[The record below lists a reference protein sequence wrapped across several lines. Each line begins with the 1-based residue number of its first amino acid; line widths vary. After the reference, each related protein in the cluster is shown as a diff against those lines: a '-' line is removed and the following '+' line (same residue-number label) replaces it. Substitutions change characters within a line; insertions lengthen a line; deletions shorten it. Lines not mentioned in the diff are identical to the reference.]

1 MTTHTGFI
9 CNFAVAKQKEMDN
22 LSKHISY
29 LLQRHDCV
37 IVPGIGAF
45 IVTRHDA
52 SFDRESNLFLPPRRE
67 VSFNRAVISDDGL
80 MAHSYARKYKTL
92 FEEGR
97 LILSKDIE
105 ALTRSLA
112 STREYEISGIGKLL
126 LDDEEKISFA
136 PLQNPVGIFQ
146 PLSVIPVKGMEV
158 ESAPVKA
165 VDDTPEKGIISPQV
179 EETESRG
186 NGSGSLDRD
195 RYYYLAINKTFA
207 RLAAGFVLIAA
218 VALSIILPT
227 HSKPA
232 MEDRASVMP
241 VESVI
246 PVVKKTIRIATP
258 PSENDDEHMA
268 FNCEGSENAEEA
280 EAPKYYLIVATFRT
294 EKEANEY
301 VSEHPIKNGSLDVVT
316 FGKMSRVYAACSSDK
331 SELFSRLNS
340 ESFRN
345 TYGEG
350 WIWAKK

>member
-1 MTTHTGFI
+1 
-9 CNFAVAKQKEMDN
+9 
-22 LSKHISY
+22 
-29 LLQRHDCV
+29 
-37 IVPGIGAF
+37 
-45 IVTRHDA
+45 
-52 SFDRESNLFLPPRRE
+52 
-67 VSFNRAVISDDGL
+67 
-80 MAHSYARKYKTL
+80 
-92 FEEGR
+92 
-97 LILSKDIE
+97 
-105 ALTRSLA
+105 
-112 STREYEISGIGKLL
+112 
-126 LDDEEKISFA
+126 
-136 PLQNPVGIFQ
+136 
-146 PLSVIPVKGMEV
+146 
-158 ESAPVKA
+158 
-165 VDDTPEKGIISPQV
+165 
-179 EETESRG
+179 
-186 NGSGSLDRD
+186 
-195 RYYYLAINKTFA
+195 
-207 RLAAGFVLIAA
+207 
-218 VALSIILPT
+218 
-227 HSKPA
+227 